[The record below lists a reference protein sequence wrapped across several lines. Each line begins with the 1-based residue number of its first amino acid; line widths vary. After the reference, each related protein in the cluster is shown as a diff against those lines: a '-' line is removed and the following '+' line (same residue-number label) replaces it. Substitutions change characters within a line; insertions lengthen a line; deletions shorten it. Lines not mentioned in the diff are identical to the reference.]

1 MAETLRIEIPIEAVD
16 ETAAGLNS
24 AIQGLKK
31 LEKIYENAG
40 KSAGK
45 SEKSVTQ
52 FDRQA
57 QKTEK
62 GLAGWAKG
70 KYEILLEARD
80 RVAPVLSTL
89 RNGMRSFAGK
99 TWSVTMKAVDL
110 ITSPVRGILNLL
122 KNPLFQAG
130 AVLGVSIG
138 LKDTIDTY
146 KGFESAMSQVEAVS
160 GASGM
165 EMKKLTDKAKEMGAT
180 TKFTAQES
188 AEAFNYMAM
197 AGWKTEDMLGGIEG
211 ILNLAAASGENLSTT
226 SDIVTDALTA
236 FGMKAGDAG
245 HFSDVMAAASS
256 NANTNVSLM
265 GETFKYAGAMA
276 GTLKYSIEDVAL
288 ATGLMANAGI
298 KGNMAGTA
306 LNSIFTRLSTNTG
319 GAADALNELG
329 IAFFHSDGS
338 ARDFSD
344 VMEELREATADFTDK
359 QKANLGNTI
368 AGTYAQKGF
377 LAILNATTEDYKKL
391 SDAVGNADGAA
402 ARMAETMMDNL
413 QGSIT
418 FLQSAVDGVKIS
430 FGERMAPYLRKFVDW
445 LTAQMPE
452 VEQGLND
459 FMDGVERKIGRMQ
472 EKFQEISGTAE
483 WRNADIFGKAK
494 IAWDEFIAEPF
505 SEWWDGAGKAKF
517 AEVAQNIGSGIGAGL
532 KAGIMAL
539 LGIDL
544 GEAMDEGV
552 SIGAS
557 FAKGFSEGFD
567 FEAVSEK
574 LWQGFQNLLSN
585 AGKLLP
591 GGEKADLSSVFSAIL
606 LGKIASPFIGLG
618 RGAFSLGRAVFA
630 PAAEGGTPLA
640 SSIIGSAAAGTGVM
654 GGMASLGMIGTRLTS
669 TSIRGFS
676 GFLGSQA
683 AGISGA
689 GLVGAGALGV
699 AGAAAG
705 GMSVVSGAMDAY
717 KAIKSDNQEESHAYG
732 TSAGL
737 KIGGAVT
744 GAAIGTLI
752 LPGLGTAIGA
762 GIGGI
767 AGYIKGNEVKESYEA
782 EVEEA
787 EKAAANAQK
796 VFEATGL
803 SIDEVKFKNKALQ
816 EAMNDS
822 GVSAEQF
829 AKMFQEDC
837 ADVMK
842 KAFGDVKLSLKE
854 IKELA
859 EKITFGKMKKRLE
872 KFGKAAA
879 DTESSVEGL
888 KNSVS
893 EMEKQ
898 NWRVNLGVKMSK
910 SELEKYKQSVSQFV
924 GSAKSYIE
932 NKHYEVKTALDLIID
947 GEPDYSGIDSYYG
960 NLQTQIAEKS
970 RELNE
975 VMDRAMEDGV
985 ISTEKIRLHDG
996 TLQMSEA
1003 QEIESLQKQI
1013 AGITDKVSEAQSKAE
1028 LQAIGI
1034 KRSGAALDADSFMSA
1049 LDEVKAHSESAAER
1063 YQQALVVTL
1072 TDLNLRLEDGA
1083 ITQQE
1088 YNKLFEEATSGYKAQ
1103 IRELDVQAQSFGL
1116 DSIAEAYGKQLEGC
1130 LKYVDGDLQ
1139 ERLAEYMNKAL
1150 TLNPDVESW
1159 SEGFVRDWFDLYG
1172 LNASEFQNVY
1182 AILKEI
1188 SASVP
1193 QVDEEAISGLSKKKE
1208 MTLPADKWMDIRD
1221 NGTVGKGKT
1230 ESPMLSTEKWL
1241 NLNIRDTDMSET
1253 YSQIDGLKKTTD
1265 SYVESAFSA
1274 GVNAK
1279 LPIDIEAAF
1288 NLLNPLAMV
1297 TATGGG
1303 SSSST
1308 LIKASI
1314 SSYVTGKER
1323 HGTKENPSKHAAG
1336 GFVTGRQLSWLA
1348 EEGYGEFVIP
1358 TNPSRRGRAL
1368 ELYEQAGAMLGIS
1381 ARAEGGYISGSIP
1394 AGALSNGE
1402 DKNVPSSYGGFTE
1415 GRHYGEA
1422 ERDYDP
1428 SPMEPSGSMGKIT
1441 AQVNVNVSPEFVI
1454 HGAGG
1459 QKEGDIVQAVKKHM
1473 KEIADGLGGEIAQR
1487 LDAVFSNK
1495 PLKEA

>member
-344 VMEELREATADFTDK
+344 VMEELREATADFTDE

-430 FGERMAPYLRKFVDW
+430 FGERLAPYLRDFVDW
-445 LTAQMPE
+445 LTGQMPA

-459 FMDGVERKIGRMQ
+459 FMDTVEQKIDRMK
-472 EKFQEISGTAE
+472 EKFKEISGTAE
-483 WRNADIFGKAK
+483 WQEADLFGKVK
-494 IAWDEFIAEPF
+494 IAWDEFIVEPF
-505 SEWWDGAGKAKF
+505 SEWWNGVGKAKF

-532 KAGIMAL
+532 KAGIMTL

-544 GEAMDEGV
+544 GETIDEGV

-567 FEAVSEK
+567 FEAVSGK

-618 RGAFSLGRAVFA
+618 IGAFSLGRAVFA
-630 PAAEGGTPLA
+630 PAAQGGTPLA
-640 SSIIGSAAAGTGVM
+640 SSIMGSAAAGTGILGFGANTAISLGAGNLA
-654 GGMASLGMIGTRLTS
+654 GGASLS
-669 TSIRGFS
+669 
-676 GFLGSQA
+676 
-683 AGISGA
+683 
-689 GLVGAGALGV
+689 AGALSALGLGAVAGGV
-699 AGAAAG
+699 AGG
-705 GMSVVSGAMDAY
+705 VS
-717 KAIKSDNQEESHAYG
+717 AISGISDMYHAVQSDNKEEAEAYG
-732 TSAGL
+732 TSGAWKVGGVAAG
-737 KIGGAVT
+737 AAT
-744 GAAIGTLI
+744 GAALGSVI
-752 LPGLGTAIGA
+752 PVLGTAVGGLIGA

-796 VFEATGL
+796 VFEVTGL
-803 SIDEVKFKNKALQ
+803 SMDEVKFKNKALQ

-822 GVSAEQF
+822 EVSAEQF

-854 IKELA
+854 VKELA
-859 EKITFGKMKKRLE
+859 EKITFGDMKEGLE
-872 KFGKAAA
+872 EFNTSA
-879 DTESSVEGL
+879 DNTESSLAGL
-888 KNSVS
+888 KNSIS
-893 EMEKQ
+893 DMKKQ
-898 NWRVNLGVKMSK
+898 NWRVGLGMKL
-910 SELEKYKQSVSQFV
+910 SESEMENFKQSVSQFV
-924 GSAKSYIE
+924 KSAKSYME
-932 NKHYEVKTALDLIID
+932 NTHYETIVALDLLTD
-947 GEPDYSGIDSYYG
+947 GTSYHSGIDSYYG
-960 NLQTQIAEKS
+960 NLQAQIEQKGQ
-970 RELNE
+970 ELNE
-975 VMDRAMEDGV
+975 VMNRALEDGI
-985 ISTEKIRLHDG
+985 ISTDKIRLPDG

-1003 QEIESLQKQI
+1003 QEIESLQRQI
-1013 AGITDKVSEAQSKAE
+1013 SEITNKVSEAQNEAKFQMLGVKYKGS
-1028 LQAIGI
+1028 
-1034 KRSGAALDADSFMSA
+1034 ALDADSFANFQEELKTSTAAMAETYDNA
-1049 LDEVKAHSESAAER
+1049 LM
-1063 YQQALVVTL
+1063 VTL
-1072 TDLNLRLEDGA
+1072 SDLNLRLSDGS
-1083 ITQQE
+1083 ITQE
-1088 YNKLFEEATSGYKAQ
+1088 KYDKLVEKATSGYQAKMD
-1103 IRELDVQAQSFGL
+1103 ELNVKVESFNLGIIAETWKDELSGILPGMEGSLSERLSNAMHNAIAIKPDAETWTPEEVKRWFGL
-1116 DSIAEAYGKQLEGC
+1116 EGIDDPSVLNNIVSELKQTAAAIPQQIKE
-1130 LKYVDGDLQ
+1130 
-1139 ERLAEYMNKAL
+1139 E
-1150 TLNPDVESW
+1150 
-1159 SEGFVRDWFDLYG
+1159 LY
-1172 LNASEFQNVY
+1172 EM
-1182 AILKEI
+1182 
-1188 SASVP
+1188 P
-1193 QVDEEAISGLSKKKE
+1193 MLS
-1208 MTLPADKWMDIRD
+1208 ADKWKKIRD
-1221 NGTVGKGKT
+1221 GES
-1230 ESPMLSTEKWL
+1230 ESPMLSMEKWL

-1253 YSQIDGLKKTTD
+1253 YSQIDELKKNTD
-1265 SYVESAFSA
+1265 NYVGTAFSTGTTVTMPL
-1274 GVNAK
+1274 GVN
-1279 LPIDIEAAF
+1279 IDYKV
-1288 NLLNPLAMV
+1288 LNPSASVM
-1297 TATGGG
+1297 AAGGG
-1303 SSSST
+1303 NSSSV
-1308 LIKASI
+1308 LITAGI
-1314 SSYVTGKER
+1314 SSYSAAGQKQYETG
-1323 HGTKENPSKHAAG
+1323 GSPSKHAAG
-1336 GFVTGRQLSWLA
+1336 GFVTGKQLSWLA

-1358 TNPSRRGRAL
+1358 TNPGRRGRAL
-1368 ELYEQAGAMLGIS
+1368 ELYEQAGVVLGVS
-1381 ARAEGGYISGSIP
+1381 AHANGGYIDGSIP
-1394 AGALSNGE
+1394 SSAPSGNPLSGRE
-1402 DKNVPSSYGGFTE
+1402 DKNVPLAYNGFSE
-1415 GRHYGEA
+1415 GNDYGETINDDTPSSIGSA
-1422 ERDYDP
+1422 E
-1428 SPMEPSGSMGKIT
+1428 GMGGT
-1441 AQVNVNVSPEFVI
+1441 QVQVNVNVSPEFVI
-1454 HGAGG
+1454 HGGNG
-1459 QKEGDIVQAVKKHM
+1459 QDSGDIAQAIRKHM
-1473 KEIADGLGGEIAQR
+1473 KEMADALGGEIADR
-1487 LDAVFSNK
+1487 LQPVFSNM

>member
-344 VMEELREATADFTDK
+344 VMEELREATADFTDE

-430 FGERMAPYLRKFVDW
+430 FGERLAPYLRDFVDW
-445 LTAQMPE
+445 LTGQMPA

-459 FMDGVERKIGRMQ
+459 FMDTVEQKIDRMK
-472 EKFQEISGTAE
+472 EKFKEISGTAE
-483 WRNADIFGKAK
+483 WQEADLFGKVK
-494 IAWDEFIAEPF
+494 IAWDEFIVEPF
-505 SEWWDGAGKAKF
+505 SEWWNGVGKAKF

-532 KAGIMAL
+532 KAGIMTL

-544 GEAMDEGV
+544 GETIDEGV

-567 FEAVSEK
+567 FEAVSGK

-618 RGAFSLGRAVFA
+618 IGAFSLGRAVFA
-630 PAAEGGTPLA
+630 PAAQGGTPLA
-640 SSIIGSAAAGTGVM
+640 SSIMGSAAAGTGILGFGANTAISLGAGNLA
-654 GGMASLGMIGTRLTS
+654 GGASLS
-669 TSIRGFS
+669 
-676 GFLGSQA
+676 
-683 AGISGA
+683 
-689 GLVGAGALGV
+689 AGALSALGLGAVAGGV
-699 AGAAAG
+699 AGG
-705 GMSVVSGAMDAY
+705 VS
-717 KAIKSDNQEESHAYG
+717 AISGISDMYHAVQSDNKEEAEAYG
-732 TSAGL
+732 TSGAWKVGGVAAG
-737 KIGGAVT
+737 AAT
-744 GAAIGTLI
+744 GAALGSVI
-752 LPGLGTAIGA
+752 PVLGTAVGGLIGA

-796 VFEATGL
+796 VFEVTGL
-803 SIDEVKFKNKALQ
+803 SMDEVKFKNKALQ

-822 GVSAEQF
+822 EVSAEQF

-854 IKELA
+854 VKELA
-859 EKITFGKMKKRLE
+859 EKITFGDMKEGLE
-872 KFGKAAA
+872 EFNTSA
-879 DTESSVEGL
+879 DNTESSLAGL
-888 KNSVS
+888 KNSIS
-893 EMEKQ
+893 DMKKQ
-898 NWRVNLGVKMSK
+898 NWRVGLGMKL
-910 SELEKYKQSVSQFV
+910 SESEMENFKQSVSQFV
-924 GSAKSYIE
+924 KSAKSYME
-932 NKHYEVKTALDLIID
+932 NTHYETIVALDLLTD
-947 GEPDYSGIDSYYG
+947 GTSYHSGIDSYYG
-960 NLQTQIAEKS
+960 NLQAQIEQKGQ
-970 RELNE
+970 ELNE
-975 VMDRAMEDGV
+975 VMNRALEDGI
-985 ISTEKIRLHDG
+985 ISTDKIRLPDG

-1003 QEIESLQKQI
+1003 QEIESLQRQI
-1013 AGITDKVSEAQSKAE
+1013 SEITNKVSEAQNEAKFQMLGVKYKGS
-1028 LQAIGI
+1028 
-1034 KRSGAALDADSFMSA
+1034 ALDADSFANLQEELKTSTAAMAETYDNA
-1049 LDEVKAHSESAAER
+1049 LM
-1063 YQQALVVTL
+1063 VTL
-1072 TDLNLRLEDGA
+1072 SDLNLRLSDGS
-1083 ITQQE
+1083 ITQE
-1088 YNKLFEEATSGYKAQ
+1088 KYDKLVEKATSGYQAKMD
-1103 IRELDVQAQSFGL
+1103 ELNVKVESFNLGIIAETWKDELSGILPGMEGSLSERLSNAMHNAIAIKPDAETWTPEEVKRWFGL
-1116 DSIAEAYGKQLEGC
+1116 EGIDDPSVLNNIVSELKQTAAAIPQQIKE
-1130 LKYVDGDLQ
+1130 
-1139 ERLAEYMNKAL
+1139 E
-1150 TLNPDVESW
+1150 
-1159 SEGFVRDWFDLYG
+1159 LY
-1172 LNASEFQNVY
+1172 EM
-1182 AILKEI
+1182 
-1188 SASVP
+1188 P
-1193 QVDEEAISGLSKKKE
+1193 MLS
-1208 MTLPADKWMDIRD
+1208 ADKWKKIRD
-1221 NGTVGKGKT
+1221 GES
-1230 ESPMLSTEKWL
+1230 ESPMLSMEKWL

-1253 YSQIDGLKKTTD
+1253 YSQIDELKKNTD
-1265 SYVESAFSA
+1265 NYVGTAFSTGTTVTMPL
-1274 GVNAK
+1274 GVN
-1279 LPIDIEAAF
+1279 IDYKV
-1288 NLLNPLAMV
+1288 LNPSASVM
-1297 TATGGG
+1297 AAGGG
-1303 SSSST
+1303 NSSSV
-1308 LIKASI
+1308 LITAGI
-1314 SSYVTGKER
+1314 SSYSAAGQKQYETG
-1323 HGTKENPSKHAAG
+1323 GSPSKHAAG
-1336 GFVTGRQLSWLA
+1336 GFVTGKQLSWLA

-1358 TNPSRRGRAL
+1358 TNPGRRGRAL
-1368 ELYEQAGAMLGIS
+1368 ELYEQAGVVLGVS
-1381 ARAEGGYISGSIP
+1381 AHANGGYIDGSIP
-1394 AGALSNGE
+1394 SSAPSGNPLSGRE
-1402 DKNVPSSYGGFTE
+1402 DKNVPLAYNGFSE
-1415 GRHYGEA
+1415 GNDYGETINDDTPSSIGSA
-1422 ERDYDP
+1422 E
-1428 SPMEPSGSMGKIT
+1428 GMGGT
-1441 AQVNVNVSPEFVI
+1441 QVQVNVNVSPEFVI
-1454 HGAGG
+1454 HGGNG
-1459 QKEGDIVQAVKKHM
+1459 QDSGDIAQAIRKHM
-1473 KEIADGLGGEIAQR
+1473 KEMADALGGEIADR
-1487 LDAVFSNK
+1487 LQPVFSNM

>member
-1 MAETLRIEIPIEAVD
+1 
-16 ETAAGLNS
+16 
-24 AIQGLKK
+24 
-31 LEKIYENAG
+31 
-40 KSAGK
+40 
-45 SEKSVTQ
+45 
-52 FDRQA
+52 
-57 QKTEK
+57 
-62 GLAGWAKG
+62 
-70 KYEILLEARD
+70 
-80 RVAPVLSTL
+80 
-89 RNGMRSFAGK
+89 
-99 TWSVTMKAVDL
+99 MKAVDL

-344 VMEELREATADFTDK
+344 VMEELREATADFTDE

-430 FGERMAPYLRKFVDW
+430 FGERLAPYLRDFVDW
-445 LTAQMPE
+445 LTGQMPA

-459 FMDGVERKIGRMQ
+459 FMDTVEQKIDRMK
-472 EKFQEISGTAE
+472 EKFKEISGTAE
-483 WRNADIFGKAK
+483 WQEADLFGKVK
-494 IAWDEFIAEPF
+494 IAWDEFIVEPF
-505 SEWWDGAGKAKF
+505 SEWWNGVGKAKF

-532 KAGIMAL
+532 KAGIMTL

-544 GEAMDEGV
+544 GETIDEGV

-567 FEAVSEK
+567 FEAVSGK

-618 RGAFSLGRAVFA
+618 IGAFSLGRAVFA
-630 PAAEGGTPLA
+630 PAAQGGTPLA
-640 SSIIGSAAAGTGVM
+640 SSIMGSAAAGTGILGFGANTAISLGAGNLA
-654 GGMASLGMIGTRLTS
+654 GGASLS
-669 TSIRGFS
+669 
-676 GFLGSQA
+676 
-683 AGISGA
+683 
-689 GLVGAGALGV
+689 AGALSALGLGAVAGGV
-699 AGAAAG
+699 AGG
-705 GMSVVSGAMDAY
+705 VS
-717 KAIKSDNQEESHAYG
+717 AISGISDMYHAVQSDNKEEAEAYG
-732 TSAGL
+732 TSGAWKVGGVAAG
-737 KIGGAVT
+737 AAT
-744 GAAIGTLI
+744 GAALGSVI
-752 LPGLGTAIGA
+752 PVLGTAVGGLIGA

-796 VFEATGL
+796 VFEVTGL
-803 SIDEVKFKNKALQ
+803 SMDEVKFKNKALQ

-822 GVSAEQF
+822 EVSAEQF

-854 IKELA
+854 VKELA
-859 EKITFGKMKKRLE
+859 EKITFGDMKEGLE
-872 KFGKAAA
+872 EFNTSA
-879 DTESSVEGL
+879 DNTESSLAGL
-888 KNSVS
+888 KNSIS
-893 EMEKQ
+893 DMKKQ
-898 NWRVNLGVKMSK
+898 NWRVGLGMKL
-910 SELEKYKQSVSQFV
+910 SESEMENFKQSVSQFV
-924 GSAKSYIE
+924 KSAKSYME
-932 NKHYEVKTALDLIID
+932 NTHYETIVALDLLTD
-947 GEPDYSGIDSYYG
+947 GTSYHSGIDSYYG
-960 NLQTQIAEKS
+960 NLQAQIEQKGQ
-970 RELNE
+970 ELNE
-975 VMDRAMEDGV
+975 VMNRALEDGI
-985 ISTEKIRLHDG
+985 ISTDKIRLPDG

-1003 QEIESLQKQI
+1003 QEIESLQRQI
-1013 AGITDKVSEAQSKAE
+1013 SEITNKVSEAQNEAKFQMLGVKYKGS
-1028 LQAIGI
+1028 
-1034 KRSGAALDADSFMSA
+1034 ALDADSFANLQEELKTSTAAMAETYDNA
-1049 LDEVKAHSESAAER
+1049 LM
-1063 YQQALVVTL
+1063 VTL
-1072 TDLNLRLEDGA
+1072 SDLNLRLSDGS
-1083 ITQQE
+1083 ITQE
-1088 YNKLFEEATSGYKAQ
+1088 KYDKLVEKATSGYQAKMD
-1103 IRELDVQAQSFGL
+1103 ELNVKVESFNLGIIAETWKDELSGILPGMEGSLSERLSNAMHNAIAIKPDAETWTPEEVKRWFGL
-1116 DSIAEAYGKQLEGC
+1116 EGIDDPSVLNNIVSELKQTAAAIPQQIKE
-1130 LKYVDGDLQ
+1130 
-1139 ERLAEYMNKAL
+1139 E
-1150 TLNPDVESW
+1150 
-1159 SEGFVRDWFDLYG
+1159 LY
-1172 LNASEFQNVY
+1172 EM
-1182 AILKEI
+1182 
-1188 SASVP
+1188 P
-1193 QVDEEAISGLSKKKE
+1193 MLS
-1208 MTLPADKWMDIRD
+1208 ADKWKKIRD
-1221 NGTVGKGKT
+1221 GES
-1230 ESPMLSTEKWL
+1230 ESPMLSMEKWL

-1253 YSQIDGLKKTTD
+1253 YSQIDELKKNTD
-1265 SYVESAFSA
+1265 NYVGTAFSTGTTVTMPL
-1274 GVNAK
+1274 GVN
-1279 LPIDIEAAF
+1279 IDYKV
-1288 NLLNPLAMV
+1288 LNPSASVM
-1297 TATGGG
+1297 AAGGG
-1303 SSSST
+1303 NSSSV
-1308 LIKASI
+1308 LITAGI
-1314 SSYVTGKER
+1314 SSYSAAGQKQYETG
-1323 HGTKENPSKHAAG
+1323 GSPSKHAAG
-1336 GFVTGRQLSWLA
+1336 GFVTGKQLSWLA

-1358 TNPSRRGRAL
+1358 TNPGRRGRAL
-1368 ELYEQAGAMLGIS
+1368 ELYEQAGVVLGVS
-1381 ARAEGGYISGSIP
+1381 AHANGGYIDGSIP
-1394 AGALSNGE
+1394 SSAPSGNPLSGRE
-1402 DKNVPSSYGGFTE
+1402 DKNVPLAYNGFSE
-1415 GRHYGEA
+1415 GNDYGETINDDTPSSIGSA
-1422 ERDYDP
+1422 E
-1428 SPMEPSGSMGKIT
+1428 GMGGT
-1441 AQVNVNVSPEFVI
+1441 QVQVNVNVSPEFVI
-1454 HGAGG
+1454 HGGNG
-1459 QKEGDIVQAVKKHM
+1459 QDSGDIAQAIRKHM
-1473 KEIADGLGGEIAQR
+1473 KEMADALGGEIADR
-1487 LDAVFSNK
+1487 LQPVFSNM

>member
-146 KGFESAMSQVEAVS
+146 KGFESAMSQVEAIS
-160 GASGM
+160 GAGGM
-165 EMKKLTDKAKEMGAT
+165 EMEKLTDKAKEMGAT

-344 VMEELREATADFTDK
+344 VMKELREATADFTDE

-377 LAILNATTEDYKKL
+377 LAILNATTEDYNKL
-391 SDAVGNADGAA
+391 SYAVGNADGAA

-430 FGERMAPYLRKFVDW
+430 FGERLSPYLRSFVDW
-445 LTAQMPE
+445 LTGQMPA
-452 VEQGLND
+452 VEHGLND
-459 FMDGVERKIGRMQ
+459 FMDTVEQRIDRMK
-472 EKFQEISGTAE
+472 EKFKEISGTAE
-483 WRNADIFGKAK
+483 WQEADLFGKVK

-505 SEWWDGAGKAKF
+505 SEWWNGAGKAKF
-517 AEVAQNIGSGIGAGL
+517 AEAAQNIGSGIGAGL
-532 KAGIMAL
+532 KAGIMTL

-544 GEAMDEGV
+544 GETIDEGV

-606 LGKIASPFIGLG
+606 LSKIVSPFIGLG
-618 RGAFSLGRAVFA
+618 RGIFGMGKGLFGVNSVTGVS
-630 PAAEGGTPLA
+630 LA
-640 SSIIGSAAAGTGVM
+640 SSLLGSAGNAMVGGSGILGRLADIGYGLTGGAAGSSLS
-654 GGMASLGMIGTRLTS
+654 GGMAALAGT
-669 TSIRGFS
+669 
-676 GFLGSQA
+676 
-683 AGISGA
+683 
-689 GLVGAGALGV
+689 
-699 AGAAAG
+699 GAAAG
-705 GMSVVSGAMDAY
+705 GIAAGVTLVSSVNDMY
-717 KAIKSDNQEESHAYG
+717 KAIQSDDVRESDAYG
-732 TSAGL
+732 TSGAW
-737 KIGGAVT
+737 KMGGVAA
-744 GAAIGTLI
+744 GAAIGSI
-752 LPGLGTAIGA
+752 ICPGLGTVIGA

-803 SIDEVKFKNKALQ
+803 SMDEVKFKNKALQ

-822 GVSAEQF
+822 EVSAEQF
-829 AKMFQEDC
+829 AKLFQEDC

-854 IKELA
+854 VKELA
-859 EKITFGKMKKRLE
+859 EKITFGDMKE
-872 KFGKAAA
+872 GMEEFNTAAA
-879 DTESSVEGL
+879 NTESLLAGL
-888 KNSVS
+888 KNSIS
-893 EMEKQ
+893 DMKKQ
-898 NWRVNLGVKMSK
+898 NWRVGLGMKL
-910 SELEKYKQSVSQFV
+910 SESEMENFKQSVSQFV
-924 GSAKSYIE
+924 KSAKSYME
-932 NKHYEVKTALDLIID
+932 NTHYETIVALDLLTD
-947 GEPDYSGIDSYYG
+947 GTSYHSGIDSYYG
-960 NLQTQIAEKS
+960 NLQAQIEQKGQ
-970 RELNE
+970 ELNE
-975 VMDRAMEDGV
+975 VMNRALEDGV
-985 ISTEKIRLHDG
+985 ISTEKIRLPDG

-1003 QEIESLQKQI
+1003 QEIESLQRQI
-1013 AGITDKVSEAQSKAE
+1013 SEITSKVSGAQNEAKFQMLGVKYKGS
-1028 LQAIGI
+1028 
-1034 KRSGAALDADSFMSA
+1034 ALDADSFANLQEELKTSTASMAETYDNA
-1049 LDEVKAHSESAAER
+1049 LM
-1063 YQQALVVTL
+1063 VTL
-1072 TDLNLRLEDGA
+1072 SDLNLRLSDGS
-1083 ITQQE
+1083 ITQE
-1088 YNKLFEEATSGYKAQ
+1088 KYDKLVEKATSGYQAKMDELNVRVESFNLGIISETWKDELSGIFPEMEGSLSEKLSKAMHN
-1103 IRELDVQAQSFGL
+1103 A
-1116 DSIAEAYGKQLEGC
+1116 IAIK
-1130 LKYVDGDLQ
+1130 
-1139 ERLAEYMNKAL
+1139 
-1150 TLNPDVESW
+1150 PDVETWTPEEVKRWFGLEGIDDPSVLNNIV
-1159 SEGFVRDWFDLYG
+1159 SELKQTAAAIPQQMKEELY
-1172 LNASEFQNVY
+1172 EM
-1182 AILKEI
+1182 
-1188 SASVP
+1188 P
-1193 QVDEEAISGLSKKKE
+1193 MLS
-1208 MTLPADKWMDIRD
+1208 ADKWKKIRD
-1221 NGTVGKGKT
+1221 GET
-1230 ESPMLSTEKWL
+1230 ESPMLSMEKWL
-1241 NLNIRDTDMSET
+1241 NLNIRETDMSET
-1253 YSQIDGLKKTTD
+1253 YSQIDELKKNTD
-1265 SYVESAFSA
+1265 NYVGTAFSTGTTVTMPL
-1274 GVNAK
+1274 GVN
-1279 LPIDIEAAF
+1279 IDYKV
-1288 NLLNPLAMV
+1288 LNPSASV
-1297 TATGGG
+1297 TAAGGG
-1303 SSSST
+1303 NSSSV
-1308 LIKASI
+1308 LITAGI
-1314 SSYVTGKER
+1314 SSYSAAGQKQYETG
-1323 HGTKENPSKHAAG
+1323 GSPSKHAAG

-1368 ELYEQAGAMLGIS
+1368 ELYEQAGVALGVS
-1381 ARAEGGYISGSIP
+1381 AYANGGYIDGSIP
-1394 AGALSNGE
+1394 SSAPSGNPLSGRE
-1402 DKNVPSSYGGFTE
+1402 DKNVPLAYNGFSE
-1415 GRHYGEA
+1415 GNDYGETTNDDTPSSIGSA
-1422 ERDYDP
+1422 E
-1428 SPMEPSGSMGKIT
+1428 GMGGT
-1441 AQVNVNVSPEFVI
+1441 TVQVNVNVSPEFVI
-1454 HGAGG
+1454 HGGNG
-1459 QKEGDIVQAVKKHM
+1459 QDSGDIVQAIRKHM
-1473 KEIADGLGGEIAQR
+1473 KEMADALGGEIADR
-1487 LDAVFSNK
+1487 LQPVFSNM

>member
-1 MAETLRIEIPIEAVD
+1 MAETLRIEIPIETVD
-16 ETAAGLNS
+16 KTAAGLNS

-110 ITSPVRGILNLL
+110 ITFPVRGILNLL

-165 EMKKLTDKAKEMGAT
+165 EMEKLTDKAKEMGAT

-236 FGMKAGDAG
+236 FGMKADDAG

-288 ATGLMANAGI
+288 ATGLMANSGI

-344 VMEELREATADFTDK
+344 VMKELREATADFTDE

-377 LAILNATTEDYKKL
+377 LAILNATTEDYNKL
-391 SDAVGNADGAA
+391 SEAVGNADGAA
-402 ARMAETMMDNL
+402 AKMAETMMDNL

-430 FGERMAPYLRKFVDW
+430 FGERLSPYLRSFVDW
-445 LTAQMPE
+445 LTGQMPA

-459 FMDGVERKIGRMQ
+459 FMDTVEQKIDRMK
-472 EKFQEISGTAE
+472 EKFKEISGTTE
-483 WRNADIFGKAK
+483 WQEADLFGKVK
-494 IAWDEFIAEPF
+494 IAWDEFIADPF
-505 SEWWDGAGKAKF
+505 SEWWNGAGKAKF
-517 AEVAQNIGSGIGAGL
+517 AEAAQNIGSSIGAGL
-532 KAGIMAL
+532 KAGIMTL

-544 GEAMDEGV
+544 GETIDEGV

-574 LWQGFQNLLSN
+574 LWQGFQNLLFN

-630 PAAEGGTPLA
+630 PTAAGGTSLA
-640 SSIIGSAAAGTGVM
+640 SSIMGSAAAGTGILGFGANTAISLGAGNLA
-654 GGMASLGMIGTRLTS
+654 GGASLS
-669 TSIRGFS
+669 
-676 GFLGSQA
+676 
-683 AGISGA
+683 
-689 GLVGAGALGV
+689 AGALSALGLGAVAGGV
-699 AGAAAG
+699 AGG
-705 GMSVVSGAMDAY
+705 VS
-717 KAIKSDNQEESHAYG
+717 AISGISDMYHAVQSDNKEEAEAYG
-732 TSAGL
+732 TSGAWKVGGVAAG
-737 KIGGAVT
+737 AAT
-744 GAAIGTLI
+744 GAALGSVV
-752 LPGLGTAIGA
+752 PVLGTAVGGLIGA

-796 VFEATGL
+796 VFEVTGL
-803 SIDEVKFKNKALQ
+803 SMDEVKFKNKALQ

-822 GVSAEQF
+822 EVSAEQF

-854 IKELA
+854 VKELA
-859 EKITFGKMKKRLE
+859 EKITFGDMKEGLE
-872 KFGKAAA
+872 EFNTSAAN
-879 DTESSVEGL
+879 TESSLAGL
-888 KNSVS
+888 KNSIS
-893 EMEKQ
+893 DMKKQ
-898 NWRVNLGVKMSK
+898 NWRVGLGMKL
-910 SELEKYKQSVSQFV
+910 SESEMENFKQSVSQFV
-924 GSAKSYIE
+924 KSAKSYME
-932 NKHYEVKTALDLIID
+932 NTHYETIVALDLLTD
-947 GEPDYSGIDSYYG
+947 GTSYHSGIDSYYG
-960 NLQTQIAEKS
+960 NLQAQIEQKGQ
-970 RELNE
+970 ELNE
-975 VMDRAMEDGV
+975 VMNRALEDGV
-985 ISTEKIRLHDG
+985 ISTDKIRLPDG

-1003 QEIESLQKQI
+1003 QEIESLQRQI
-1013 AGITDKVSEAQSKAE
+1013 SEITNKVSEAQNEAKFQMLGVKYKGS
-1028 LQAIGI
+1028 
-1034 KRSGAALDADSFMSA
+1034 ALDADSFANLQEELKTSTAAM
-1049 LDEVKAHSESAAER
+1049 AER
-1063 YQQALVVTL
+1063 YDNALMVTL
-1072 TDLNLRLEDGA
+1072 SDLNLRLSDGS
-1083 ITQQE
+1083 ITQE
-1088 YNKLFEEATSGYKAQ
+1088 KYDKLVEKATSGYQAKMD
-1103 IRELDVQAQSFGL
+1103 ELNVRVESFNLGI
-1116 DSIAEAYGKQLEGC
+1116 IAETWKDELSGILPGMEGSLSERLSNAMHNAIAIKPDAETWTPEEVKRWLGLEGIDDPSVLNNIVSE
-1130 LKYVDGDLQ
+1130 LKQ
-1139 ERLAEYMNKAL
+1139 TAAAIPQQIKEE
-1150 TLNPDVESW
+1150 
-1159 SEGFVRDWFDLYG
+1159 LY
-1172 LNASEFQNVY
+1172 EM
-1182 AILKEI
+1182 
-1188 SASVP
+1188 P
-1193 QVDEEAISGLSKKKE
+1193 MLS
-1208 MTLPADKWMDIRD
+1208 ADKWKKIRD
-1221 NGTVGKGKT
+1221 GES
-1230 ESPMLSTEKWL
+1230 ESPMLSMEKWL

-1253 YSQIDGLKKTTD
+1253 YSQIDELKKNTD
-1265 SYVESAFSA
+1265 NYAGTAFSTGTMVTMPL
-1274 GVNAK
+1274 GVN
-1279 LPIDIEAAF
+1279 IDYKV
-1288 NLLNPLAMV
+1288 LNPSASV
-1297 TATGGG
+1297 TAAGGG
-1303 SSSST
+1303 NSSSV
-1308 LIKASI
+1308 LITAGI
-1314 SSYVTGKER
+1314 SSYSAAGQKQYETG
-1323 HGTKENPSKHAAG
+1323 GSPSKHAAG
-1336 GFVTGRQLSWLA
+1336 GFVTGKQLSWLA

-1368 ELYEQAGAMLGIS
+1368 ELYEQAGVALGVF
-1381 ARAEGGYISGSIP
+1381 AHANGGYIDGSIP
-1394 AGALSNGE
+1394 SSVPSGNPLSGRE
-1402 DKNVPSSYGGFTE
+1402 DKNVPWAYNGFSE
-1415 GRHYGEA
+1415 GNDYGETIN
-1422 ERDYDP
+1422 DDTP
-1428 SPMEPSGSMGKIT
+1428 SFIGSAKAMGGT
-1441 AQVNVNVSPEFVI
+1441 PVQVNVNVSPEFVI
-1454 HGAGG
+1454 HGGNG
-1459 QKEGDIVQAVKKHM
+1459 QDSGDIVQAIRKHM
-1473 KEIADGLGGEIAQR
+1473 KEMADALGGEIADR
-1487 LDAVFSNK
+1487 LQPVFSNM